1 MRLLKMP
8 KEKRLSEQA
17 VITLVNHTIFQFGNS
32 LSLIFINLYLWRLT
46 ESLLINGLFNLTAI
60 LSQAVATILIGK
72 MAKQKGHL
80 AIYRYGIFLTA
91 FFYLCIVVTQE
102 NMVQY
107 FYLFALVRGISQAA
121 YWLSY
126 FTLAHEVSHNLN
138 RHRYLGWN
146 QMLMGLANLVGP
158 AAAGFVITL
167 YTELTGYII
176 VFSIAFL
183 MFIIATIGSFRI
195 KKVHSHHKEY
205 YMKYL
210 KLVVKKKPNFQKAL
224 FGWFIIGF
232 PQGILM
238 YIPPILLFTIFPDE
252 SFVGYMNVL
261 FLSLSIVASYAI
273 SRFANIDSTKIY
285 LLVAAIGM
293 LISATFLIWEISIW
307 TVVLFM
313 AISSIFKPLQ
323 GNTYAAYY
331 FTWLDKIPLKEN
343 FRVESVVLREAIINI
358 GRGLGIVIFM
368 VFSTEINPAT
378 IPWILV
384 FVMAIQ
390 LIIPLLAKDQ

>member
-1 MRLLKMP
+1 MKLLKLT

-17 VITLVNHTIFQFGNS
+17 VVTLVNHTIFQFGNS

-46 ESLLINGLFNLTAI
+46 ESLFVNGLFNLTAI
-60 LSQAVATILIGK
+60 LAQAVATILIGK
-72 MAKQKGHL
+72 IAKQKGHL

-91 FFYLCIVVTQE
+91 FFYLCIIVTQE
-102 NMVQY
+102 NMVHY
-107 FYLFALVRGISQAA
+107 FIWFALLRGVSQAA

-126 FTLAHEVSHNLN
+126 FTLAHEVSSNSN

-158 AAAGFVITL
+158 AAAGVVISIS
-167 YTELTGYII
+167 TELTGYLS
-176 VFSIAFL
+176 VFSVAFL
-183 MFIIATIGSFRI
+183 MFLIATIGSFRI
-195 KKVHSHHKEY
+195 KKIESHHKEY

-210 KLVVKKKPNFQKAL
+210 WLMIKKQKNFGKSL
-224 FGWFIIGF
+224 IGWFVIGF

-252 SFVGYMNVL
+252 SFIGYMNVL
-261 FLSLSIVASYAI
+261 FLSLSILASYVI
-273 SRFANIDSTKIY
+273 SRIANLESTKLY
-285 LLVAAIGM
+285 LFIAAIGM
-293 LISATFLIWEISIW
+293 VFSSVFLLWEIAIW

-313 AISSIFKPLQ
+313 SINSLFKPLQ
-323 GNTYAAYY
+323 ANTYAVYY
-331 FTWLDKIPLKEN
+331 FTWLDRIPLKEN
-343 FRVESVVLREAIINI
+343 FRVESVVLREAIINF
-358 GRGLGIVIFM
+358 GRGLGIIIFM
-368 VFSTEINPAT
+368 IFSSDINPET

-390 LIIPLLAKDQ
+390 FWIPLLAKEK

>member
-1 MRLLKMP
+1 MKLLKVP

-46 ESLLINGLFNLTAI
+46 ESLLVNGLFNLTAI
-60 LSQAVATILIGK
+60 LSQAIATILIGK
-72 MAKQKGHL
+72 IAKQKGHL
-80 AIYRYGIFLTA
+80 TIYRYGIFLTA

-102 NMVQY
+102 NMVEY
-107 FYLFALVRGISQAA
+107 FIWFALLRGVSQAA

-126 FTLAHEVSHNLN
+126 FTLAHEVSSNLN

-146 QMLMGLANLVGP
+146 QILMGLANLVGP
-158 AAAGFVITL
+158 AAAGVVISL
-167 YTELTGYII
+167 NADLTGYLI
-176 VFSIAFL
+176 VFSVAFL
-183 MFIIATIGSFRI
+183 MFLIATVGSFRI
-195 KKVHSHHKEY
+195 RKQDTHHKEY

-210 KLVVKKKPNFQKAL
+210 RLIIKKKVNFGKSL

-252 SFVGYMNVL
+252 SFIGYMNVL
-261 FLSLSIVASYAI
+261 FLSLSILASYVI
-273 SRFANIDSTKIY
+273 SRVANLESTKLY
-285 LLVAAIGM
+285 LFVAAIGM
-293 LISATFLIWEISIW
+293 LFSSVFLLWEIAIW

-313 AISSIFKPLQ
+313 SINSLFKPLQ
-323 GNTYAAYY
+323 ANTYAVYY
-331 FTWLDKIPLKEN
+331 FTWLDQIPLKEN
-343 FRVESVVLREAIINI
+343 FRVESVVLREAIINL
-358 GRGLGIVIFM
+358 GRGVGIIIFM
-368 VFSTEINPAT
+368 MFSTEINPET

-390 LIIPLLAKDQ
+390 YRD

>member
-1 MRLLKMP
+1 MKRFKLP

-46 ESLLINGLFNLTAI
+46 ESLLINGLFNLIAI
-60 LSQAVATILIGK
+60 LTQAIATILIGR

-91 FFYLCIVVTQE
+91 FFYLCIIVTQE
-102 NMVQY
+102 NMVDS
-107 FYLFALVRGISQAA
+107 FYLFALIKGISQAA
-121 YWLSY
+121 YWVSY
-126 FTLAHEVSHNLN
+126 FTLAHEVSTNHN

-146 QMLMGLANLVGP
+146 QVSMGMANLIGP
-158 AAAGFVITL
+158 AAAGVLISMS
-167 YTELTGYII
+167 TELTGYTI
-176 VFSIAFL
+176 VFSAAFL
-183 MFIIATIGSFRI
+183 MFLVATIGSFRI
-195 KKVHSHHKEY
+195 KKEESHHKEY

-210 KLVVKKKPNFQKAL
+210 KLIVKKKPNFGKVL
-224 FGWFIIGF
+224 LGWFIIGF

-252 SFVGYMNVL
+252 SFVGYMNVV
-261 FLSLSIVASYAI
+261 FLSLSIFASYVI
-273 SRFANIDSTKIY
+273 SRVANLESTKLY
-285 LLVAAIGM
+285 LFIAAIGM
-293 LISATFLIWEISIW
+293 VLSAIFLLSEIAIW

-313 AISSIFKPLQ
+313 SISSLFKPLQ
-323 GNTYAAYY
+323 ANTYAVYY

-343 FRVESVVLREAIINI
+343 FRVESVVLRETIINF
-358 GRGLGIVIFM
+358 GRGIGIVIFM
-368 VFSTEINPAT
+368 IFSQDINPDT
-378 IPWILV
+378 IPWIIV

-390 LIIPLLAKDQ
+390 FIMPLLIKER